1 MTALK
6 PAAANAEFYKEEK
19 LPISTEDRESFAE
32 KCQVVKKEITYMLEK
47 EKEILSISKNSAGI
61 EYKKFSLSEDQ
72 IYIATL
78 YMQIN
83 SLSTEI
89 LATKNNDSL
98 NEARKAIYKAII
110 YLEDIVSATV
120 DCPYGDLDSR
130 LENIKNI
137 HIEKR
142 YYLIRKM
149 GLAIDLLVDAFGD
162 NSKWKWSFVEMR
174 GRYAVVAKNLIDMK
188 QACKDYFEPSSPDYD
203 NTVLYVRL
211 IRQLIDKS
219 SMEYRDKYELSTR
232 RIDDMRI
239 AINYLIALRRIAMV
253 LGDSDAS
260 EEIRKKAIV
269 WKGKMEADQK
279 SGSSK

>member
-1 MTALK
+1 MAIT
-6 PAAANAEFYKEEK
+6 
-19 LPISTEDRESFAE
+19 TEDRESFAE
-32 KCQVVKKEITYMLEK
+32 KSEVVKKSIKEVLQREK
-47 EKEILSISKNSAGI
+47 DVLAVSRNSAGI
-61 EYKKFSLSEDQ
+61 EYKKFSLSEEQ
-72 IYIATL
+72 IYLSTL

-83 SLSTEI
+83 NLSTQI
-89 LATKNNDSL
+89 LGTKNNDSL
-98 NEARKAIYKAII
+98 NDARKALYKAII
-110 YLEDIVSATV
+110 YLEEIVSNTV
-120 DCPYGDLDSR
+120 DCPYGDLDSK
-130 LENIKNI
+130 LETIKNI
-137 HIEKR
+137 PIEKR
-142 YYLIRKM
+142 YYIVRKM
-149 GLAIDLLVDAFGD
+149 GMAIDLLVEAFGD

-188 QACKDYFEPSSPDYD
+188 QACKDYFEPRSPDYD

-253 LGDSDAS
+253 LGDNDAS
-260 EEIRKKAIV
+260 EEIRKKAVV